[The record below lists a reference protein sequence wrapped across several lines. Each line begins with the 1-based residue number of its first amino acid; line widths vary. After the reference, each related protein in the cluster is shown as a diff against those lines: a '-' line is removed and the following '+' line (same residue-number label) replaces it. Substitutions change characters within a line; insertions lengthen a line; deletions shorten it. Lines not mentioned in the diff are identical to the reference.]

1 MKISDRIA
9 SARPLATTA
18 MHGRVESMRAADL
31 PVIDFSIA
39 ISHLAAPRAVRES
52 VRAALDDDATLPYTS
67 VVGAHAVRAS
77 MCAKLA
83 RENGVDANIDEIIV
97 TNGAKQALFEAL
109 YALTDPGQRVIVF
122 RPYWPAYV
130 ATAQLLGLEVE
141 LVDLPGEITAASM
154 AKLAPAHLLILNNPH
169 NPTGKVFTRSEL
181 EHIRDWAERCG
192 AGVIVDESYEQ
203 MSFAHPHTSLA
214 ALCDWRSLGVVTLFS
229 ASQSYAMMGW
239 RVGFALAPA
248 PVVDAMQALQGP
260 VTAAA
265 PALSQIAVQSA
276 FAGGAVDGMLED
288 YRARRDL
295 AVAMFATRSWI
306 VMHAP
311 DSGPYL
317 WGDVRALTLDTI
329 GFAESLLE
337 TAGVAVMPG
346 DALGVAGFIRVGYI
360 SDDVPTLQ
368 AGIEKILAFGDAL
381 LQRMG

>member
-1 MKISDRIA
+1 MIISERIA

-18 MHGRVESMRAADL
+18 MHGRVENMRAAGV

-39 ISHLAAPRAVRES
+39 ISHLAAPKAVREA
-52 VRAALDDDATLPYTS
+52 VRAALVDDATLPYTS
-67 VVGAHAVRAS
+67 VVGAHAIRAS

-83 RENGVDANIDEIIV
+83 SENGIDAGIDEIII
-97 TNGAKQALFEAL
+97 TNGAKQALFQAL

-141 LVDLPGEITAASM
+141 LVDLPADLTADFM
-154 AKLAPAHLLILNNPH
+154 AGLAPARLLILNNPH
-169 NPTGKVFTRSEL
+169 NPTGKVFTTQEL
-181 EHIRDWAERCG
+181 EHVRDWALACG

-203 MSFAHPHTSLA
+203 MSFARPHTSLA
-214 ALCDWRSLGVVTLFS
+214 ALCDWRTLGVVTLFS
-229 ASQSYAMMGW
+229 TSQSYAMMGW

-276 FAGGAVDGMLED
+276 FAGGAIDGMLDD

-295 AVAMFATRSWI
+295 AVAMFATRPWI
-306 VMHAP
+306 VMLAP

-317 WGDVRALTLDTI
+317 WGDVRALTLDTVA
-329 GFAESLLE
+329 FADALLDE
-337 TAGVAVMPG
+337 AGVAVMPG

-360 SDDVPTLQ
+360 SDDVATLK
-368 AGIEKILAFGDAL
+368 AGIEKILAFGDAYAEKL
-381 LQRMG
+381 G